1 MKISLTLILI
11 SISISCFSQSA
22 IFGIKGGINVTT
34 LGGEAENANLKIG
47 FNAGIF
53 SEKLI
58 SNQIFLRPE
67 LTFSLQG
74 TKSSSDIKFNYSYIH
89 FPLLLR
95 IKLTNDQASL
105 FIGPQMGVL
114 FKANVKDGRQE
125 ENITAYLNNLDFSIA
140 FGVGGVFNEKAA
152 WNFRLIHSLN
162 STAKPVGDVPFIPNI
177 VFQLSFSKIINQ

>member
-1 MKISLTLILI
+1 MKISLSIILL

-22 IFGIKGGINVTT
+22 IFGIKGGINVST
-34 LGGEAENANLKIG
+34 LGGEAENANVKVG

-67 LTFSLQG
+67 LTYSLQG
-74 TKSSSDIKFNYSYIH
+74 TKSSSDVKFNYSYIH

-95 IKLTNDQASL
+95 IKLNSDQASL
-105 FIGPQMGVL
+105 FIGPQMGIL
-114 FKANVKDGRQE
+114 FNANVKDGDQK
-125 ENITAYLNNLDFSIA
+125 ENITANLNNLDFSIA

-152 WNFRLIHSLN
+152 WNFRLVHSLN
-162 STAKPVGDVPFIPNI
+162 STAKPVGDDPFIPNI
-177 VFQLSFSKIINQ
+177 VFQLSFSRIIKE